1 MYKTKITQ
9 WGLDK
14 KNKENDILAIV
25 RKTTQRAAVGKK
37 SIFRVRGRVLDPDE
51 IERYLKRKRI
61 SVELVQMQSASTP
74 PGLECF
80 TPSEVPSSPRTPEV
94 FSVSEHIF
102 ILIRDYITGSF
113 ESGTWVSE
121 TCRSVKSSAST
132 RIAEDNL
139 VTCSQLACEFFDDE
153 LPEDGARMLVTATAG
168 IQKLLMAET
177 LGLMIDVFYLILY
190 LCRRRRPEI
199 IPHVLRQLSDMA
211 AIVLPARHPI
221 GQLCGYL
228 FSLEFDPLT
237 DLAIGAWQ
245 SALDRFESIVGR
257 THEVMVQFR
266 IDESWNRMNHELD
279 QAESSL
285 RSLLQT
291 CNAVHGNSHVTSLM
305 ILPQIAELL
314 MDQGKYAEAEDTA
327 RDCVARAVHVDSQY
341 TTAYHCEGL
350 KGLGRAQS
358 GLGKTNLAEKSFRK
372 AIELGASVW
381 GWSEPGTI
389 ATLNMLERYLVEWGR
404 TAAAAE
410 VGTQTREFMKSLD
423 VFV

>member
-14 KNKENDILAIV
+14 KNKENEILASV

-37 SIFRVRGRVLDPDE
+37 SIFRVRGRVLDPVE
-51 IERYLKRKRI
+51 IEQYLKRKRLSI
-61 SVELVQMQSASTP
+61 ELVQMQSASTP

-94 FSVSEHIF
+94 FSVPEHIF

-121 TCRSVKSSAST
+121 TCTSVKSSAGAS
-132 RIAEDNL
+132 IARGNL
-139 VTCSQLACEFFDDE
+139 VNCSQLACDFFDDAF
-153 LPEDGARMLVTATAG
+153 PEDGARMLVTATAG
-168 IQKLLMAET
+168 IQKLLLAECPR
-177 LGLMIDVFYLILY
+177 LMVDVFYLILY
-190 LCRRRRPEI
+190 LCRRSRPEI

-237 DLAIGAWQ
+237 DLAIVAWQ
-245 SALDRFESIVGR
+245 SALDRFESIVGL

-291 CNAVHGNSHVTSLM
+291 CNAVHGNSHVTSLI

-327 RDCVARAVHVDSQY
+327 RDCVARVPHVNSQY
-341 TTAYHCEGL
+341 TTNHHYEGL
-350 KGLGRAQS
+350 NVLGRSQS
-358 GLGKTNLAEKSFRK
+358 ALGKTNLAEKSFRK
-372 AIELGASVW
+372 AVELGASVW
-381 GWSEPGTI
+381 GWSDPGTI

-410 VGTQTREFMKSLD
+410 VGTQTREIMKSLD

>member
-139 VTCSQLACEFFDDE
+139 VTYSQLACEFFDDE

-177 LGLMIDVFYLILY
+177 LGLMIDLFFLILD
-190 LCRRRRPEI
+190 LRRRRRTEI
-199 IPHVLRQLSDMA
+199 VPYIIRQFSDMA
-211 AIVLPARHPI
+211 AIVLPASHPI
-221 GQLCGYL
+221 GQLCRYL
-228 FSLEFDPLT
+228 LSLESDQPT
-237 DLAIGAWQ
+237 DLVILAWQ
-245 SALDRFESIVGR
+245 SALDRFESIMGP
-257 THEVMVQFR
+257 THETMVQLR
-266 IDESWNRMNHELD
+266 IAQTWCRLDHDLD
-279 QAESSL
+279 QVESSL

-291 CNAVHGNSHVTSLM
+291 CNAVHGYWHVTSLV
-305 ILPQIAELL
+305 ILYNIATLL
-314 MDQGKYAEAEDTA
+314 MRQGKYAEAEGTA
-327 RDCVARAVHVDSQY
+327 RDCVARAIHLDLPY
-341 TTAYHCEGL
+341 PTMYHSEGINV
-350 KGLGRAQS
+350 LGRAQS
-358 GLGKTNLAEKSFRK
+358 ALGKTNLAEKSFRK

-381 GWSEPGTI
+381 GWSHPGTI
-389 ATLNMLERYLVEWGR
+389 ATLHMLEQHLVKWGR
-404 TAAAAE
+404 NAAAAE
-410 VGTQTREFMKSLD
+410 VGTQRREIMDSLD